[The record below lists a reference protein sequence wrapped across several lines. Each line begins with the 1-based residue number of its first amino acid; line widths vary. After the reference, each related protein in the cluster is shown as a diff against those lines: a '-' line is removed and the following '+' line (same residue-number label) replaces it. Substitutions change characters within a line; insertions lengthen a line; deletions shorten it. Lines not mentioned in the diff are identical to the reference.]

1 MVINIKDKNQFIA
14 SYLRPISALTDAVI
28 IKSKN
33 NKLECITN
41 NEQGLILYA
50 AYNLEIQNDLL
61 LNIPNVKKLE
71 KILSFIESEELNLD
85 YKENSL
91 SYKDKKMRFK
101 YHFLDDNIIQAPKL
115 SVDKILNLP
124 YDIEFNMDSL
134 KKLAKWFLYTLAIYV
149 IFLIST
155 KSEVTYIIIFFGYTV
170 LSILMQ
176 IFLKSISSSSYN
188 VLTNKLFITSD
199 DYKGV
204 NQKLVVYIHNTI
216 TAGFIISLLLLLFG
230 FVHYFNRQYKDH
242 YKTWDTKTFLFGSSQ
257 CKNL

>member
-28 IKSKN
+28 IKSKD

-85 YKENSL
+85 YKENAL

-124 YDIEFNMDSL
+124 YDIEFNMDSS
-134 KKLAKWFLYTLAIYV
+134 KISELAKGAAFVAESEKLYFNISDGE
-149 IFLIST
+149 IFAEITDRSN
-155 KSEVTYIIIFFGYTV
+155 SSVDSY
-170 LSILMQ
+170 SILIGNSADVKDVSFPMHFDIVRLLGATNQ
-176 IFLKSISSSSYN
+176 IRIKVKINTKQGLSTFELKTETSI
-188 VLTNKLFITSD
+188 LK
-199 DYKGV
+199 
-204 NQKLVVYIHNTI
+204 YIVP
-216 TAGFIISLLLLLFG
+216 GLQ
-230 FVHYFNRQYKDH
+230 V
-242 YKTWDTKTFLFGSSQ
+242 
-257 CKNL
+257 

>member
-1 MVINIKDKNQFIA
+1 MVINIKDKSQFIA

-28 IKSKN
+28 IKSKD

-50 AYNLEIQNDLL
+50 AYNLKIQNDLL

-124 YDIEFNMDSL
+124 YDIEFNMDSS
-134 KKLAKWFLYTLAIYV
+134 KITELAKGAAFVAESEKLYFNISAGE
-149 IFLIST
+149 IFAEITDRSN
-155 KSEVTYIIIFFGYTV
+155 SSVDSY
-170 LSILMQ
+170 SILIGNNVDVKDVSFPMHFDIVRLLGATNQ
-176 IFLKSISSSSYN
+176 IRIKVKINTEQGLSTFELKTETSI
-188 VLTNKLFITSD
+188 LK
-199 DYKGV
+199 
-204 NQKLVVYIHNTI
+204 YIVP
-216 TAGFIISLLLLLFG
+216 GLQ
-230 FVHYFNRQYKDH
+230 V
-242 YKTWDTKTFLFGSSQ
+242 
-257 CKNL
+257 